1 MPYQGNTPGGVTETP
16 IKRGN
21 QNFNV
26 KIGSWQNILS
36 EMQLLLIIFE
46 TDFMK
51 KLHQISFLL
60 LFIGTITLSG
70 CSVFGKSNY
79 KKQCGCPSRK
89 SVG

>member
-1 MPYQGNTPGGVTETP
+1 MPNEGNTPGSVTETP

-46 TDFMK
+46 TD
-51 KLHQISFLL
+51 L
-60 LFIGTITLSG
+60 
-70 CSVFGKSNY
+70 
-79 KKQCGCPSRK
+79 
-89 SVG
+89 